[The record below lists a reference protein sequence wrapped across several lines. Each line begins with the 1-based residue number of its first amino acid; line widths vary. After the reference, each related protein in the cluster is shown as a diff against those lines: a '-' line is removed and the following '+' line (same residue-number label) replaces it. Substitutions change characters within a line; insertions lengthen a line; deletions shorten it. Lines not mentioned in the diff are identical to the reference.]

1 MEALL
6 RAVPDDVYG
15 PTERALYL
23 TAAMTGLRQGELVA
37 LRWKDIDWP
46 AGRVRVRQNRVR
58 GQYGTPKSR
67 RGSRAVPLADRVA
80 GELERHFQRSP
91 LQDDDDLV
99 FAHPLTGGP
108 LDPSKV

>member
-1 MEALL
+1 MEGHRLA
-6 RAVPDDVYG
+6 RRPGAGAPEPG
-15 PTERALYL
+15 A
-23 TAAMTGLRQGELVA
+23 
-37 LRWKDIDWP
+37 WP
-46 AGRVRVRQNRVR
+46 VRH
-58 GQYGTPKSR
+58 PKSR